1 MTEREGNTN
10 AQRVEEREVR
20 SARASGYAPLEE
32 ERGTSWV
39 SVVLGWLAALGAGL
53 ILSGIV
59 GAVVGGILGVLGVR
73 GGTEGGVAGLVGV
86 LVTLLLAF
94 LIGGYVA
101 GRLAS
106 RSGLKHGILV
116 PVLSLL
122 VILVLAIVGTILG
135 ASFIDQLSGV
145 ALPQVPGNVQN
156 QIPQQGLGTILTA
169 SGFAA
174 LLVPLIGGA
183 LGGLWGAKPAAID
196 RSKTASKLEIR
207 SKNASSNAITIGR
220 ARRHPGGTSGAPRRH
235 PHPRHRLHHRRGHLG
250 DLCDLGRFGAVHS
263 LHPADHSGDPD
274 PRARHSAGQLRC
286 RNSPG
291 GHREQRHRQR
301 RAVRHHRVCGLRC
314 PHPARD
320 SP

>member
-1 MTEREGNTN
+1 MTDREGNTN
-10 AQRVEEREVR
+10 AARVEEREVR
-20 SARASGYAPLEE
+20 SARTSGYAPLEE

-59 GAVVGGILGVLGVR
+59 GAVVGGILVVLGVQ
-73 GGTEGGVAGLVGV
+73 GGTEGGIAGLVG
-86 LVTLLLAF
+86 LLLTLLLAF

-183 LGGLWGAKPAAID
+183 LGGLWGAK
-196 RSKTASKLEIR
+196 T
-207 SKNASSNAITIGR
+207 GR
-220 ARRHPGGTSGAPRRH
+220 NRP
-235 PHPRHRLHHRRGHLG
+235 
-250 DLCDLGRFGAVHS
+250 
-263 LHPADHSGDPD
+263 
-274 PRARHSAGQLRC
+274 
-286 RNSPG
+286 
-291 GHREQRHRQR
+291 
-301 RAVRHHRVCGLRC
+301 
-314 PHPARD
+314 
-320 SP
+320 